1 LLLGLRAPALD
12 RLKGV
17 GMLTL
22 AAVTCPCHLPIL
34 LALMGGT
41 TIGALLA
48 ANLLPV
54 VVLLWVVF
62 AGALAGLG
70 ALESG
75 PGRAYAPQELRR
87 SR

>member
-1 LLLGLRAPALD
+1 MD

-22 AAVTCPCHLPIL
+22 VAVACPCHLPIA
-34 LALMGGT
+34 LAMLGGT

-54 VVLLWVVF
+54 FVLLGVIF
-62 AGALAGLG
+62 AGALAVGLRV
-70 ALESG
+70 LESG
-75 PGRAYAPQELRR
+75 SGRACAPQEPRR
-87 SR
+87 T